1 MSNAELIDVLL
12 ITYCALI
19 LTFYYSQISPFL
31 YQQVAPFNTY
41 YPQLGEHLAKVG
53 VDPAINKWDQP
64 FVLGV
69 VDPHDSLSHPAGVS
83 DVQAE
88 SAARLDPDLFT
99 NFMVH
104 HVYFG
109 PSALLNFINIGRQID
124 EFIQSAPYYFLLA
137 VLMGLVHNIA
147 YIKTHSFIL
156 LALSILSTAL
166 E

>member
-1 MSNAELIDVLL
+1 MLL

-99 NFMVH
+99 NFMIPSW
-104 HVYFG
+104 FG
-109 PSALLNFINIGRQID
+109 TEVQEPTKCCPFPLPEIYCASQSKKVWCIVKFIKAWSSG
-124 EFIQSAPYYFLLA
+124 A
-137 VLMGLVHNIA
+137 
-147 YIKTHSFIL
+147 
-156 LALSILSTAL
+156 LALT
-166 E
+166 